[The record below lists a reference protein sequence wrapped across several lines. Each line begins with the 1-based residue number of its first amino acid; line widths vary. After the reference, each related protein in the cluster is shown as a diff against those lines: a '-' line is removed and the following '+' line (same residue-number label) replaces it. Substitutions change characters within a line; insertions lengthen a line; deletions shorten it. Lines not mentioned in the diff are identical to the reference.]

1 MEERF
6 FASFIHCFF
15 IAFGVVVGGT
25 IIGSAGSFFTGD
37 APLTAM
43 NRIAQSLKIWAIV
56 AAIGGTFDA
65 IETFQK
71 GFLENSTMDLFKQF
85 LLIISAM
92 MGVKAALLLIN
103 WITNEDI
110 I

>member
-15 IAFGVVVGGT
+15 IAFGVIIGGT
-25 IIGSAGSFFTGD
+25 IIGSIGSFLTGD

-43 NRIAQSLKIWAIV
+43 TRIAQSLKIWAIV

-65 IETFQK
+65 IENFQK
-71 GFLENSTMDLFKQF
+71 GFLDGSTMDLFKQF
-85 LLIISAM
+85 MFILSAMIGVKTAILLITW
-92 MGVKAALLLIN
+92 L
-103 WITNEDI
+103 TNEEI
-110 I
+110 T

>member
-6 FASFIHCFF
+6 FAAFIHCFF

-25 IIGSAGSFFTGD
+25 VIGSIGSFLTGE

-43 NRIAQSLKIWAIV
+43 TRIAQSLKIWAIV

-65 IETFQK
+65 INNFQR
-71 GFLENSTMDLFKQF
+71 GLIDGTTMDLFKQV
-85 LLIISAM
+85 LIIVSAM
-92 MGVKAALLLIN
+92 AGVKTALLLIN
-103 WITNEDI
+103 WFTNEEVV
-110 I
+110 